1 MRISDWSSDVCSSD
15 LRLPDALGKAF
26 IIRRLQPDIA
36 EAKRINIFA
45 EGIETGGTQPHHLF
59 VGKAGSQYHAPH
71 RRIIPIIPFQIVRVH
86 ADKVSQPLRPCIT
99 QRPPR
104 ASWRKPFDVGEGQT
118 ARTGLYAI
126 NKKRT

>member
-45 EGIETGGTQPHHLF
+45 DGIETGGTQPHHLF
-59 VGKAGSQYHAPH
+59 VGKAGSQYHATH
-71 RRIIPIIPFQIVRVH
+71 RRIIPIIPLQIVRVP
-86 ADKVSQPLRPCIT
+86 AAKVSQQLPSCIN
-99 QRPPR
+99 QRPRP
-104 ASWRKPFDVGEGQT
+104 AYWRTPCKS
-118 ARTGLYAI
+118 
-126 NKKRT
+126 